1 MLHNSGTNQV
11 LKLHNSYADK
21 RGISKRHCATSFIP
35 VKLLAQF
42 PILATGRI
50 EHSIDDL
57 VFLIIAHRLLQSK
70 QLLIFALIFVEFLV
84 QMTLF

>member
-1 MLHNSGTNQV
+1 M
-11 LKLHNSYADK
+11 
-21 RGISKRHCATSFIP
+21 
-35 VKLLAQF
+35 
-42 PILATGRI
+42 LATGLI